1 MDNKT
6 AAEIETEIET
16 EIAYNQKTLSELSE
30 IVRQHALAIEELKAE
45 VQLLGRQILSLTENE
60 AGPI

>member
-1 MDNKT
+1 MDDKT
-6 AAEIETEIET
+6 AAEIET
-16 EIAYNQKTLSELSE
+16 EIAYNQKTLSELNE
-30 IVRQHALAIEELKAE
+30 IVRQHAIEIEELKAE

>member
-1 MDNKT
+1 MAKD
-6 AAEIETEIET
+6 IENRRATELET
-16 EIAYNQKTLSELSE
+16 EIAYEQKTIGELNK
-30 IVRQHALAIEELKAE
+30 IVREHSEAIEELKAE